1 MIITQITLITVL
13 GTDIRQNFYK
23 SFAFSILL
31 AYTYICYILRKDF
44 VITMSDFS
52 QRLEKEIQNTGK
64 TLCYLA
70 EASGL
75 QLDYISKMNK
85 GKRIPKE
92 ENRLVRL
99 LDAME
104 CTASTKSDLL
114 LLYRQEKMG
123 KSQWQCMEEL
133 IHIIQQDVIEFPT
146 ASASVS
152 ISDTPNTISILDN
165 EFAIYS
171 WIRKIM
177 ISTSDSEIYLWTSE
191 ISSETFTLSHS
202 DHT

>member
-1 MIITQITLITVL
+1 
-13 GTDIRQNFYK
+13 
-23 SFAFSILL
+23 
-31 AYTYICYILRKDF
+31 
-44 VITMSDFS
+44 MSDFS

-92 ENRLVRL
+92 EDRLVRL

-104 CTASTKSDLL
+104 CTAGTKSDLL

-123 KSQWQCMEEL
+123 KSQ
-133 IHIIQQDVIEFPT
+133 
-146 ASASVS
+146 
-152 ISDTPNTISILDN
+152 
-165 EFAIYS
+165 
-171 WIRKIM
+171 
-177 ISTSDSEIYLWTSE
+177 
-191 ISSETFTLSHS
+191 
-202 DHT
+202 

>member
-31 AYTYICYILRKDF
+31 AYTYIYYILRKDF

-92 ENRLVRL
+92 EDRLVRL

-104 CTASTKSDLL
+104 CTAGTKSDLL
-114 LLYRQEKMG
+114 LLYRQEKWE
-123 KSQWQCMEEL
+123 Q
-133 IHIIQQDVIEFPT
+133 
-146 ASASVS
+146 ASGNVWKNLS
-152 ISDTPNTISILDN
+152 IS
-165 EFAIYS
+165 
-171 WIRKIM
+171 
-177 ISTSDSEIYLWTSE
+177 
-191 ISSETFTLSHS
+191 SSRM
-202 DHT
+202 

>member
-1 MIITQITLITVL
+1 MIITQITFITVL

-92 ENRLVRL
+92 EDRLVRL
-99 LDAME
+99 LTQWNVPPAQNLIFCFSTDRKKWE
-104 CTASTKSDLL
+104 KASGNVWKNL
-114 LLYRQEKMG
+114 
-123 KSQWQCMEEL
+123 
-133 IHIIQQDVIEFPT
+133 
-146 ASASVS
+146 S
-152 ISDTPNTISILDN
+152 IS
-165 EFAIYS
+165 
-171 WIRKIM
+171 
-177 ISTSDSEIYLWTSE
+177 
-191 ISSETFTLSHS
+191 SSRM
-202 DHT
+202 

>member
-31 AYTYICYILRKDF
+31 AYTYIYYILRKDF

-92 ENRLVRL
+92 EDRLVRL

-104 CTASTKSDLL
+104 CTAGTKSDLL

-123 KSQWQCMEEL
+123 TSQ
-133 IHIIQQDVIEFPT
+133 
-146 ASASVS
+146 
-152 ISDTPNTISILDN
+152 
-165 EFAIYS
+165 
-171 WIRKIM
+171 
-177 ISTSDSEIYLWTSE
+177 
-191 ISSETFTLSHS
+191 
-202 DHT
+202 